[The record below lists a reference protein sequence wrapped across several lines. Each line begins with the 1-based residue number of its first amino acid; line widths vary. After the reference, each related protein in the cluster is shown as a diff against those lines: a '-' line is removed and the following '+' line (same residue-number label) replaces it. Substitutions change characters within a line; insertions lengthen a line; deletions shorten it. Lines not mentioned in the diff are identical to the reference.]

1 MPLKKEWWRNVDS
14 LLASPPQQLQRF
26 AVANPLSNPATSRF
40 WADFNL
46 FSVAVL
52 WGINAP
58 VMKYGITQID
68 PFVFNAFRLTVSGV
82 ALWLCLLLEN
92 RRNRDKPAVENHR
105 HLVWWVIGFALLS
118 GAIYQITFLS
128 GIFKTTA
135 GNTALIMS
143 SCPMWTAGLAVLTTN
158 ERLSR
163 IAWLGLTVTLA
174 GTMLVIGQKAEFSA
188 SGVNLV
194 GNLIV
199 LAAALAWSVSSVVSK
214 PLLNHISAIR
224 LAFFSIIVTLP
235 LHWLL
240 AIPNL
245 QSDIAAAFEPW
256 TIAAILFSGVFST
269 GVAYAMWNYGVQ
281 KLGAPHAA
289 IYQNVIPLVAVISA
303 WWMIGETPLAFQIWG
318 GALIIGGLVLMRR
331 GR

>member
-1 MPLKKEWWRNVDS
+1 MTDS
-14 LLASPPQQLQRF
+14 PAS
-26 AVANPLSNPATSRF
+26 NSLSTSSRF

-58 VMKYGITQID
+58 IMKYGISQID
-68 PFVFNAFRLTVSGV
+68 PFVFNGFRLSVSAV
-82 ALWLCLLLEN
+82 ALYFCMLFES
-92 RRNRDKPAVENHR
+92 RRNRDKPAVERHP
-105 HLVWWVIGFALLS
+105 HLVWWVIGFGFLS
-118 GAIYQITFLS
+118 GAIYQITFLT
-128 GIFKTTA
+128 GIFRTTA

-143 SCPMWTAGLAVLTTN
+143 SCPMWTAGLAVMATS

-163 IAWLGLTVTLA
+163 AAWLGLTLTLA
-174 GTMLVIGQKAEFSA
+174 GTLLVIAQQGEFSA
-188 SGVNLV
+188 SGANLV

-199 LAAALAWSVSSVVSK
+199 LVAALAWAISSVVSK

-240 AIPNL
+240 AVPKL
-245 QSDIAAAFEPW
+245 QSDFAAAFEPW
-256 TIAAILFSGVFST
+256 TIASILFSGVFST

-303 WWMIGETPLAFQIWG
+303 WWMIGETPLSFQILG

>member
-1 MPLKKEWWRNVDS
+1 MTNT
-14 LLASPPQQLQRF
+14 
-26 AVANPLSNPATSRF
+26 NPAPLTASSRF

-68 PFVFNAFRLTVSGV
+68 PFVFNALRLTVSAV
-82 ALWLCLLLEN
+82 ALYGCLLLEN
-92 RRNRDKPAVENHR
+92 RRNRDKPKAPGTISHR
-105 HLVWWVIGFALLS
+105 HLVWWVIGFGFLS
-118 GAIYQITFLS
+118 GAVYQITFLT
-128 GIFKTTA
+128 GIFRTTA

-163 IAWLGLTVTLA
+163 AAWLGLTVTLV
-174 GTMLVIGQKAEFSA
+174 GTMLVISQKGEFGA
-188 SGVNLV
+188 SGVNLA

-199 LAAALAWSVSSVVSK
+199 LGAALAWATSPVVSK

-240 AIPNL
+240 ATPNL
-245 QSDIAAAFEPW
+245 QSDFIRSFEPL
-256 TIAAILFSGVFST
+256 TIGAILFSGVFST

-281 KLGAPHAA
+281 KLGAPHAS
-289 IYQNVIPLVAVISA
+289 IYQNVIPLVAVVSA
-303 WWMIGETPLAFQIWG
+303 WWMIGETPLMFQIWG

-331 GR
+331 SR

>member
-1 MPLKKEWWRNVDS
+1 MTKPTPS
-14 LLASPPQQLQRF
+14 
-26 AVANPLSNPATSRF
+26 SNSSRF

-46 FSVAVL
+46 LSVAVI

-58 VMKYGITQID
+58 VMKYGITEID
-68 PFVFNAFRLTVSGV
+68 PFVFNAYRLTISGI
-82 ALWLCLLLEN
+82 ALWFCLLLEKSKT
-92 RRNRDKPAVENHR
+92 RDKPSAERHR
-105 HLVWWVIGFALLS
+105 HLVWWVVGFGFLS
-118 GAIYQITFLS
+118 GAVYQITFLT
-128 GIFKTTA
+128 GIFRTTA

-163 IAWLGLTVTLA
+163 IAWIGLTVTLA
-174 GTMLVIGQKAEFSA
+174 GTMLVIGQKGEFST

-199 LAAALAWSVSSVVSK
+199 LVAALAWAVSSVVSK

-224 LAFFSIIVTLP
+224 LAFFSILVTLP

-240 AIPNL
+240 AVPNL
-245 QSDIAAAFEPW
+245 QSDFSATFEPW
-256 TIAAILFSGVFST
+256 TITSILFSGVFST
-269 GVAYAMWNYGVQ
+269 GIAYAMWNYGVQ

-303 WWMIGETPLAFQIWG
+303 WWMIGETPLSFQIWG
-318 GALIIGGLVLMRR
+318 GVLIIGGLVLMRR

>member
-1 MPLKKEWWRNVDS
+1 VTEIAQNS
-14 LLASPPQQLQRF
+14 S
-26 AVANPLSNPATSRF
+26 SRF

-68 PFVFNAFRLTVSGV
+68 PFVFNAFRLSVSAI
-82 ALWLCLLLEN
+82 ALYGCLLLEN
-92 RRNRDKPAVENHR
+92 RRHRDKPKTKSHR
-105 HLVWWVIGFALLS
+105 HLVWWVIGFGFLS
-118 GAIYQITFLS
+118 GAVYQITFLT
-128 GIFKTTA
+128 GIFRTTA
-135 GNTALIMS
+135 GNAALIMS

-163 IAWLGLTVTLA
+163 TAWLGLTVTLI
-174 GTMLVIGQKAEFSA
+174 GTMLVIAQKGEFST
-188 SGVNLV
+188 SGVNLA

-199 LAAALAWSVSSVVSK
+199 LAAALAWSVASVVSK

-240 AIPNL
+240 ATPNL
-245 QSDIAAAFEPW
+245 QNDFAPAFEPW
-256 TIAAILFSGVFST
+256 TIAAILFSGIFST

-289 IYQNVIPLVAVISA
+289 IYQNVIPLVAVVSA
-303 WWMIGETPLAFQIWG
+303 WWMIGETPLMFQIWG
-318 GALIIGGLVLMRR
+318 GVLIIGGLVLMRR
-331 GR
+331 SR